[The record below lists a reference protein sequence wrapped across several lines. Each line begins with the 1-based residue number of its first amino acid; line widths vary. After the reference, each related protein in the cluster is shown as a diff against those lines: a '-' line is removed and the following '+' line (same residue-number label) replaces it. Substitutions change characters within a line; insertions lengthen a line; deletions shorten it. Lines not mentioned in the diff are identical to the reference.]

1 MEIRP
6 STAAW
11 LTIGAGVAAYEYACP
26 DGELLSEA
34 VDRGLEGRYKYLV
47 MGGIAVTAA
56 HLLNVFDKLDCN
68 QLDPFT
74 YLSKVRR
81 QKC

>member
-1 MEIRP
+1 MDKLRP

-11 LTIGAGVAAYEYACP
+11 LSIGAGVAIYEYACP

-34 VDRGLEGRYKYLV
+34 VDRGLESKYKYLV

-56 HLLNVFDKLDCN
+56 HLLNLFDKLDAN

-74 YLSKVRR
+74 HISKLRR
-81 QKC
+81 QQ